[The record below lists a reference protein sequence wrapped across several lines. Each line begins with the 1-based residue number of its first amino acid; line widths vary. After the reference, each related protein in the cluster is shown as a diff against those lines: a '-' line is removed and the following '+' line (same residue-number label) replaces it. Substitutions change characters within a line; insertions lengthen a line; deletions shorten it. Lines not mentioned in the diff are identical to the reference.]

1 MVRVDVDHE
10 RSVTCACYGALP
22 GESFPTPPKYEASGQ
37 VSLTP
42 DFFVEGSGFAQVG
55 REHWEVLR
63 TLLKDPRQGLASL
76 GLAMFP
82 LEVQEVLLRALQEK
96 RTVALRLNV
105 SAGID
110 SSSNMAVVGIRAL
123 CRETGIQFS
132 IASLGH
138 IHPLI
143 LLEDEVGWSE
153 TEARHSLP

>member
-1 MVRVDVDHE
+1 MLRVDVDPE

-22 GESFPTPPKYEASGQ
+22 GESIPSPPRYEASGR
-37 VSLTP
+37 VTLAP
-42 DFFVEGSGFAQVG
+42 DFLVEGSGFAQVG

-105 SAGID
+105 AAGID
-110 SSSNMAVVGIRAL
+110 PSSNMAVVGIRAL

-138 IHPLI
+138 VHPLI
-143 LLEDEVGWSE
+143 LLDDEAPRSE
-153 TEARHSLP
+153 TEVRHSVP